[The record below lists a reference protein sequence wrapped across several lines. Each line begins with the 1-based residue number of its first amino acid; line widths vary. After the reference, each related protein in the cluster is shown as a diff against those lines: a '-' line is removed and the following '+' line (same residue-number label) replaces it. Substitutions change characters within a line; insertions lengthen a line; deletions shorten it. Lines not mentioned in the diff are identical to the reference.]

1 VEVITME
8 KPKIVRQ
15 RTLFDDENSDLN
27 YLKEELKKLR
37 LKEIKEKEK
46 KAEEKYHEEL
56 KMKRR

>member
-1 VEVITME
+1 ME

-46 KAEEKYHEEL
+46 KTEEKYHEEL